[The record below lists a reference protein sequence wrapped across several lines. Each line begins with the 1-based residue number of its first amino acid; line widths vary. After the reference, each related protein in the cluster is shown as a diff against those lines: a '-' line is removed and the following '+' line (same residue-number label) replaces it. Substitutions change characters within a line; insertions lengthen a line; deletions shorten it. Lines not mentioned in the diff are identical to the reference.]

1 MNDMSPEL
9 KEANPTRK
17 NHMGCFLYQCTKTTH
32 LKFASQSVKPRLIA
46 AGTSSLCSSFPC
58 RTMGTFWSFIQSYP
72 EFFLA
77 TICFFWISIFR
88 FTRQCQKSALPVNW
102 PVVGMLPFLVSSLH
116 YIHDRVVDLLHEAGC
131 TFMVFGPWFLNMNFL
146 ITCDPATVNHCFN
159 THFKNYPK
167 GSEFAEMFDILGDGL
182 LVADSESWEYQRRV
196 AMAIF
201 AARTFRSFAVSTI
214 ARKAGNVLLP
224 YLDHMAK
231 HGLEVELEDVL
242 MRHSLDISYST
253 VFAADL
259 DCLSVSS
266 PMPLFGRATKEVEEA
281 VLFRHI
287 VPSSLWKLLR
297 WLNVGSEKKLAN
309 AKVVI
314 DQFIYQEIAKRK
326 VQESNESLGD
336 VLSMYAKLP
345 MDPGMSEQQKTEFL
359 RDTAVG
365 FIFAGKDLIAVT
377 LTWFFYM
384 MCKHPNVEARIL
396 EELRD
401 LQSSTWS
408 GDFSVFECDML
419 RSATYLQAALLETL
433 RCDIFNLLHLSPG
446 YVGNKS
452 MCLNLNHLADWSYI
466 C

>member
-1 MNDMSPEL
+1 
-9 KEANPTRK
+9 
-17 NHMGCFLYQCTKTTH
+17 
-32 LKFASQSVKPRLIA
+32 
-46 AGTSSLCSSFPC
+46 
-58 RTMGTFWSFIQSYP
+58 
-72 EFFLA
+72 
-77 TICFFWISIFR
+77 
-88 FTRQCQKSALPVNW
+88 
-102 PVVGMLPFLVSSLH
+102 
-116 YIHDRVVDLLHEAGC
+116 
-131 TFMVFGPWFLNMNFL
+131 
-146 ITCDPATVNHCFN
+146 
-159 THFKNYPK
+159 
-167 GSEFAEMFDILGDGL
+167 
-182 LVADSESWEYQRRV
+182 
-196 AMAIF
+196 
-201 AARTFRSFAVSTI
+201 
-214 ARKAGNVLLP
+214 
-224 YLDHMAK
+224 
-231 HGLEVELEDVL
+231 
-242 MRHSLDISYST
+242 
-253 VFAADL
+253 
-259 DCLSVSS
+259 
-266 PMPLFGRATKEVEEA
+266 
-281 VLFRHI
+281 
-287 VPSSLWKLLR
+287 
-297 WLNVGSEKKLAN
+297 
-309 AKVVI
+309 
-314 DQFIYQEIAKRK
+314 

-336 VLSMYAKLP
+336 VLSMYVKLP

>member
-1 MNDMSPEL
+1 
-9 KEANPTRK
+9 
-17 NHMGCFLYQCTKTTH
+17 
-32 LKFASQSVKPRLIA
+32 
-46 AGTSSLCSSFPC
+46 
-58 RTMGTFWSFIQSYP
+58 
-72 EFFLA
+72 
-77 TICFFWISIFR
+77 
-88 FTRQCQKSALPVNW
+88 
-102 PVVGMLPFLVSSLH
+102 MLPFLVSSLH
-116 YIHDRVVDLLHEAGC
+116 YVHDRVVDLLREAGC

-146 ITCDPATVNHCFN
+146 ITCDPVTVNHCFN
-159 THFKNYPK
+159 THFNNYPK
-167 GSEFAEMFDILGDGL
+167 GSEFAEMFDVLGDGL
-182 LVADSESWEYQRRV
+182 LVADSESWEYQHRL
-196 AMAIF
+196 AMAVF
-201 AARTFRSFAVSTI
+201 AARTFRTFAMSTI
-214 ARKAGNVLLP
+214 TRKAGNVLLP

-242 MRHSLDISYST
+242 MRYSLDISYST

-266 PMPLFGRATKEVEEA
+266 PLPLFGRATKEVEEA

-287 VPSSLWKLLR
+287 VPTSLWKLLR

-314 DQFIYQEIAKRK
+314 DQFIHQEIAKRK

-336 VLSMYAKLP
+336 VLSMYVKLP

-359 RDTAVG
+359 CDTAVG

-396 EELRD
+396 EELRE

-408 GDFSVFECDML
+408 GDHSVFECDML

-446 YVGNKS
+446 YAGNKL
-452 MCLNLNHLADWSYI
+452 MCLNLNHLADWSI
-466 C
+466 SVIVPGFSRRRH